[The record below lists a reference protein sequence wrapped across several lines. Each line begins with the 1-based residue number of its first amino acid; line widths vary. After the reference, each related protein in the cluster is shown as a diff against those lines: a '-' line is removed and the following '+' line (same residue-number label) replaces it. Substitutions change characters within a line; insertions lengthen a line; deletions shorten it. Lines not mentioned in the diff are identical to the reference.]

1 MCKITSLYSCSIFTM
16 CCRLVNTG
24 CGTADGVASHPAADT
39 RSPQPGDTR
48 VWTSGQWTGHYLLI
62 RAISHRIFIR
72 LNNMSS
78 PLMIVVL
85 QLPSLMKWYNITTS

>member
-1 MCKITSLYSCSIFTM
+1 MVAQVILPQTPGARSQ
-16 CCRLVNTG
+16 
-24 CGTADGVASHPAADT
+24 GTL
-39 RSPQPGDTR
+39 
-48 VWTSGQWTGHYLLI
+48 VWTLHSGQWTGHYLLI